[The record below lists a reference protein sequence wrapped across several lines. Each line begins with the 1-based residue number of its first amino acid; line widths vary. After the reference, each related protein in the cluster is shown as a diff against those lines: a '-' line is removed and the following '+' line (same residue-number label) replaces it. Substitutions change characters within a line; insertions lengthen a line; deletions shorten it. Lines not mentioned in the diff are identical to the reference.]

1 MYLRI
6 HESEYYQHERTYFSV
21 LLVQTSGSFD
31 AEEIDA
37 SSIMLK
43 SNVDEPNKSVEYHL
57 KTKHVGE

>member
-1 MYLRI
+1 M
-6 HESEYYQHERTYFSV
+6 YFSV

-43 SNVDEPNKSVEYHL
+43 SNGDELNKSVEPYS
-57 KTKHVGE
+57 KTKDVGE